1 MRSFFLA
8 VLVLSCLSSC
18 VTNKKYLVLQKD
30 DVHRDHVKDSVL
42 RTYTPI
48 PYDYRLQPYDV
59 ITVRFESLTPSE
71 FDFLNKQAAQTMIA
85 NPGMAAFM
93 GEMIDNKG
101 EINYPV
107 IGAIKVAGLT
117 LFEMQAKLQQLADEF
132 LDSPKVIA
140 RLVNFRVTL
149 LGEVAREGQ
158 VTILNHRV
166 TMLEVLGLGGG
177 LGEFADRSNVKI
189 IRQTETGLIQ
199 IAYVNLLDENF
210 INSPYFYAHQGDVL
224 VVPPLRQKPFRR
236 YFGPNLALVSSSIGF
251 VLLAYNIFN
260 QD

>member
-8 VLVLSCLSSC
+8 ILLLSCLSSC
-18 VTNKKYLVLQKD
+18 VTNKKFTILQKD
-30 DVHRDHVKDSVL
+30 DLHRNQVKDSVL
-42 RTYTPI
+42 RTYMPI
-48 PYDYRLQPYDV
+48 PYDYRLQPYDIV
-59 ITVRFESLTPSE
+59 TIRFESLTPSE
-71 FDFLNKQAAQTMIA
+71 FDFLNKQAAAVMIT
-85 NPGMAAFM
+85 NPAVAAFA

-101 EINYPV
+101 EIYFPV
-107 IGAIKVAGLT
+107 IGAIKVTGLT
-117 LFEMQAKLQQLADEF
+117 LFEMQAKLQKLADEF

-158 VTILNHRV
+158 VNIMNHRT

-177 LGEFADRSNVKI
+177 LGEYADRANIKV
-189 IRQTETGLIQ
+189 IRQSETGQ
-199 IAYVNLLDENF
+199 VSVAYVNVLDENF

-236 YFGPNLALVSSSIGF
+236 YFGSNLALVSSSIGF
-251 VLLAYNIFN
+251 LLLAYNIFN
-260 QD
+260 QN